1 MPQVQMLLQFVVH
14 GGSAA
19 AAAASRAAVSAA
31 AAAAAAAASRVELA
45 VSVPSMC
52 QSTASSVSMHRNVTA

>member
-14 GGSAA
+14 GGS
-19 AAAASRAAVSAA
+19 
-31 AAAAAAAASRVELA
+31 AAAAAAASRVELA

>member
-1 MPQVQMLLQFVVH
+1 MPQVQMLLQFFVH

-19 AAAASRAAVSAA
+19 AAAASRAAVS
-31 AAAAAAAASRVELA
+31 AAAAAAASRVELA

>member
-31 AAAAAAAASRVELA
+31 AAAASGVELA

>member
-31 AAAAAAAASRVELA
+31 AAAASRVELA

-52 QSTASSVSMHRNVTA
+52 QSTASSVSMHRHVTA

>member
-19 AAAASRAAVSAA
+19 AAASRAAVS
-31 AAAAAAAASRVELA
+31 AAAAAASRVELA

>member
-19 AAAASRAAVSAA
+19 AAASRAAVSA

>member
-19 AAAASRAAVSAA
+19 AAASRAAVS
-31 AAAAAAAASRVELA
+31 AAAAAAASRVELA